1 MTYARAKSPPRWL
14 RRKDERPAELT
25 AAALQLFVERGY
37 AATRLEDVAA
47 RASVSK
53 GTLYLYF
60 RNKEELFKA
69 VVRKGLVETIE
80 MGEDLVAEFR
90 GSAPDLLVLLIRGWW
105 DALVRSPFSG
115 IPKLVM
121 GEAGNFPE
129 LTRFYFEEVI
139 QRGSRLMESVLMR
152 GVEAGEFR
160 SLDPHHLTR
169 VAIAPVVMAA
179 LWKHSFGRLEARDI
193 TEEIYLDTHLAA
205 LLTGIAIEPTSTD
218 AGGKPATTSQRGAT

>member
-1 MTYARAKSPPRWL
+1 MIHAHTKSAPRWL
-14 RRKDERPAELT
+14 RRKDDRPAELT

-80 MGEDLVAEFR
+80 MGEALVAEFR
-90 GSAPDLLVLLIRGWW
+90 GGAPELLILLIRGWW
-105 DALVRSPFSG
+105 DALVQSPFSG
-115 IPKLVM
+115 IPKLVI
-121 GEAGNFPE
+121 GESGNFPE
-129 LTRFYFEEVI
+129 LAQFYFEEVI
-139 QRGSRLMESVLMR
+139 ERGSRLVESVLAR

-160 SLDPHHLTR
+160 ALDPHHLTR

-179 LWKHSFGRLEARDI
+179 LWKHSFGRLEVRDI
-193 TEEIYLDTHLAA
+193 AEEAYLDTHLTA
-205 LLTGIAIEPTSTD
+205 LLTGIARD
-218 AGGKPATTSQRGAT
+218 ATKAGAGDRPATTTRGKT

>member
-1 MTYARAKSPPRWL
+1 MTHAHTKSNPRWL
-14 RRKDERPAELT
+14 RRKDDRPAELT

-80 MGEDLVAEFR
+80 MGEALVAEFR
-90 GSAPDLLVLLIRGWW
+90 GGAPELLILLIRGWW
-105 DALVRSPFSG
+105 DALVQSPFSG
-115 IPKLVM
+115 IPKLVI
-121 GEAGNFPE
+121 GESGNFPE
-129 LTRFYFEEVI
+129 LAQFYFEEVI
-139 QRGSRLMESVLMR
+139 ERGSRLVESVLAR

-160 SLDPHHLTR
+160 ALDPHHLTR

-179 LWKHSFGRLEARDI
+179 LWKHSFGRLEVRDI
-193 TEEIYLDTHLAA
+193 AEEAYLDTHLTA
-205 LLTGIAIEPTSTD
+205 LLTGIARD
-218 AGGKPATTSQRGAT
+218 ATKAGAGDRPATTTRGKT